1 MSESAPGRGV
11 GPREGGHNGLMRT
24 PLAVVAVLLCSLL
37 VVSAPALAAGDPLR
51 AQQWGLDTIEADA
64 AHATSTGS
72 GATVAVIDTGVLAS
86 HEDLAGR
93 LLPGYDFVDNDA
105 DPNDGNGHGTH
116 VTGIVAA
123 NAGNGIGIEGVAPGA
138 KVMPI
143 RVLDNDGSGTGENV
157 AKGIDYAVAHNA
169 DVINLSLGGDAIGT
183 ILGGD
188 DAFTKSVQNALDKGV
203 VVIAAAGND
212 TAPFCEQPSVT
223 GPILCVGAIDRRN
236 MRTFYSS
243 SGDIVA
249 PGGSG
254 LGGSDEDIL
263 STYNDGKYTEIAGT
277 SQATPHV
284 SGVAALLVSLGL
296 HGKAVTDRLLAT
308 AGSSPTAGAP
318 ILNARAAV
326 AGLKPP
332 GGGSGGGGGTGSTGG
347 GAGGQQAGATFKLVQ
362 RIKTVRRHGIRVR
375 CFATAAGRCKVV
387 ARARGRVIA
396 RGSRSVAA
404 NHHATVAA
412 RLTPKGRRLLR
423 GVRHGIKVR
432 LRIAIPGG
440 GPAGAR
446 ITLKR

>member
-24 PLAVVAVLLCSLL
+24 PLSLAATLVCSLA
-37 VVSAPALAAGDPLR
+37 VAAPPALAAGDPLR
-51 AQQWGLDTIEADA
+51 PQQWGLETIEADA
-64 AHATSTGS
+64 AHATTTGS

-138 KVMPI
+138 RVIPI
-143 RVLDNDGSGTGENV
+143 RVLDNDGSGTGEDV

-169 DVINLSLGGDAIGT
+169 DVVNLSLGGDAIGT

-188 DAFTKSVQNALDKGV
+188 EAFTKSVQNALDKGV

-249 PGGSG
+249 PGGSS

-296 HGKAVTDRLLAT
+296 HGKAVTDRILAT
-308 AGSSPTAGAP
+308 ATDAGVAGRDDVYGAG
-318 ILNARAAV
+318 ILNAKAAV
-326 AGLKPP
+326 AGL
-332 GGGSGGGGGTGSTGG
+332 GGGSGGGGGGG
-347 GAGGQQAGATFKLVQ
+347 GSGGGGTQSGFQVARVQ
-362 RIKTVRRHGIRVR
+362 KIKTVRRHGIRVR
-375 CFATAAGRCKVV
+375 CFATAAGSCKV
-387 ARARGRVIA
+387 
-396 RGSRSVAA
+396 
-404 NHHATVAA
+404 
-412 RLTPKGRRLLR
+412 
-423 GVRHGIKVR
+423 
-432 LRIAIPGG
+432 
-440 GPAGAR
+440 
-446 ITLKR
+446 

>member
-1 MSESAPGRGV
+1 
-11 GPREGGHNGLMRT
+11 MRT
-24 PLAVVAVLLCSLL
+24 PLALAATLVCSLA
-37 VVSAPALAAGDPLR
+37 VAAPQALAACDPLR
-51 AQQWGLDTIEADA
+51 PQQWGLDTIEADA

-143 RVLDNDGSGTGENV
+143 RVLDNDGNGTGENV

-188 DAFTKSVQNALDKGV
+188 EAFTKAVQNALDKGV

-223 GPILCVGAIDRRN
+223 GPILCVGAVDRRN
-236 MRTFYSS
+236 MRSFYSS
-243 SGDIVA
+243 SGDLVA
-249 PGGSG
+249 PGGSS
-254 LGGSDEDIL
+254 LGGSDEDII
-263 STYNDGKYTEIAGT
+263 STYNDGKYAEIAGT

-296 HGKAVTDRLLAT
+296 HGKAVTDRILAT
-308 AGSSPTAGAP
+308 ATDAGVAGP
-318 ILNARAAV
+318 DDVYGAGILNAKAAV
-326 AGLKPP
+326 AGLGA
-332 GGGSGGGGGTGSTGG
+332 GGAGGGGGGG
-347 GAGGQQAGATFKLVQ
+347 GAGGGGGSQPSFKLAPVQ
-362 RIKTVRRHGIRVR
+362 RIKAVRRHGIRVR
-375 CFATAAGRCKVV
+375 CFATAAGSCKVV
-387 ARARGRVIA
+387 ARAKGHVIA
-396 RGSRSVAA
+396 RGSRKVAA
-404 NHHATVAA
+404 NHHVTVAA
-412 RLTPKGRRLLR
+412 RLTRKGKRF
-423 GVRHGIKVR
+423 VRKVKR
-432 LRIAIPGG
+432 SARATLTITVPGG
-440 GPAGAR
+440 APTRAR

>member
-11 GPREGGHNGLMRT
+11 VPRAPGHNRSMRT
-24 PLAVVAVLLCSLL
+24 PFALAAALSCSLAVA
-37 VVSAPALAAGDPLR
+37 APSALAAGDPLR
-51 AQQWGLDTIEADA
+51 PQQWGLDTIQADA
-64 AHATSTGS
+64 AHATSTGA
-72 GATVAVIDTGVLAS
+72 GATVAVVDTGVLAS

-105 DPNDGNGHGTH
+105 DPNDGNGHGPH

-123 NAGNGIGIEGVAPGA
+123 DAGNGVGIEGVAPSA

-143 RVLDNDGSGTGENV
+143 RVLDNDGNGTGEDV

-212 TAPFCEQPSVT
+212 TAPFCEQPAVT
-223 GPILCVGAIDRRN
+223 GAILCVGAVDRRN
-236 MRTFYSS
+236 MRSFYSS
-243 SGDIVA
+243 SGDLVA
-249 PGGSG
+249 PGGSS
-254 LGGSDEDIL
+254 LGGSDEDII
-263 STYNDGKYTEIAGT
+263 STYNDGKYAEIAGT

-296 HGKAVTDRLLAT
+296 HGKAVTDRILAT
-308 AGSSPTAGAP
+308 AGSSATAGAP

-332 GGGSGGGGGTGSTGG
+332 ASGGGSGGGGGGTGSTGG
-347 GAGGQQAGATFKLVQ
+347 GGSGAEPGATFKLVQ
-362 RIKTVRRHGIRVR
+362 KIKTVRKRGIRIR
-375 CFATAAGRCKVV
+375 CFAT
-387 ARARGRVIA
+387 
-396 RGSRSVAA
+396 
-404 NHHATVAA
+404 
-412 RLTPKGRRLLR
+412 
-423 GVRHGIKVR
+423 
-432 LRIAIPGG
+432 
-440 GPAGAR
+440 
-446 ITLKR
+446 

>member
-1 MSESAPGRGV
+1 MWQGSTADLVWLERG
-11 GPREGGHNGLMRT
+11 GSGDNRGMRKW
-24 PLAVVAVLLCSLL
+24 LVLLCSAAVGLL
-37 VVSAPALAAGDPLR
+37 AAAAPAFGAADPLR
-51 AQQWGLDTIEADA
+51 PQQWGLDTIEADA
-64 AHATSTGS
+64 AHSTSTGS
-72 GATVAVIDTGVLAS
+72 GAVVAVLDTGVLAS
-86 HEDLAGR
+86 HEDLGGR
-93 LLPGYDFVDNDA
+93 LVAGHDFVEND
-105 DPNDGNGHGTH
+105 DTPQDENGHGTH

-123 NAGNGIGIEGVAPGA
+123 DAGNGKGIEGVAPGA
-138 KVMPI
+138 SVMPI
-143 RVLDNDGSGTGENV
+143 RVLDANGEGTTENV
-157 AKGIDYAVAHNA
+157 AKGIDYAVAHHA
-169 DVINLSLGGDAIGT
+169 DVINLSLGGDVVST
-183 ILGGD
+183 LLGGD

-308 AGSSPTAGAP
+308 AGSSATAGAP

-326 AGLKPP
+326 
-332 GGGSGGGGGTGSTGG
+332 
-347 GAGGQQAGATFKLVQ
+347 
-362 RIKTVRRHGIRVR
+362 
-375 CFATAAGRCKVV
+375 
-387 ARARGRVIA
+387 
-396 RGSRSVAA
+396 
-404 NHHATVAA
+404 
-412 RLTPKGRRLLR
+412 
-423 GVRHGIKVR
+423 
-432 LRIAIPGG
+432 
-440 GPAGAR
+440 
-446 ITLKR
+446 

>member
-1 MSESAPGRGV
+1 
-11 GPREGGHNGLMRT
+11 MRT
-24 PLAVVAVLLCSLL
+24 PLALASALVCMLALAVP
-37 VVSAPALAAGDPLR
+37 SAHAAGDPLR
-51 AQQWGLDTIEADA
+51 SQQWGLDTIEADA

-72 GATVAVIDTGVLAS
+72 GAVVAVIDTGVLAS

-93 LLPGYDFVDNDA
+93 LLPGYDFVDNDS

-123 NAGNGIGIEGVAPGA
+123 DEGNGLGIEGVAPSA

-212 TAPFCEQPSVT
+212 TAPFCEQPAVT

-296 HGKAVTDRLLAT
+296 HGRAVTDRLLAT

-332 GGGSGGGGGTGSTGG
+332 GGGGGTGSTGG
-347 GAGGQQAGATFKLVQ
+347 GSGGQQAGATFKLVQ
-362 RIKTVRRHGIRVR
+362 RIKTVRRRGIRVR
-375 CFATAAGRCKVV
+375 CFATAAGR
-387 ARARGRVIA
+387 
-396 RGSRSVAA
+396 
-404 NHHATVAA
+404 
-412 RLTPKGRRLLR
+412 
-423 GVRHGIKVR
+423 
-432 LRIAIPGG
+432 
-440 GPAGAR
+440 
-446 ITLKR
+446 

>member
-11 GPREGGHNGLMRT
+11 VPRAPGHNRFMRT
-24 PLAVVAVLLCSLL
+24 PLALAATLVCLLALA
-37 VVSAPALAAGDPLR
+37 APPGLAAGDPLR
-51 AQQWGLDTIEADA
+51 AQQWGLDTIQAHA
-64 AHATSTGS
+64 AHATRTGS
-72 GATVAVIDTGVLAS
+72 GATVAVVDTGVLGS
-86 HEDLAGR
+86 HDGLTGR

-188 DAFTKSVQNALDKGV
+188 EAFTKSVQNALDKGV

-223 GPILCVGAIDRRN
+223 GPILCVGAVDRRN
-236 MRTFYSS
+236 MRSFYSS
-243 SGDIVA
+243 SGDLVA
-249 PGGSG
+249 PGGST
-254 LGGSDEDIL
+254 LGGSNEDII
-263 STYNDGKYTEIAGT
+263 STYNDGKYAEIAGT

-296 HGKAVTDRLLAT
+296 HGKAVTHRLLAT
-308 AGSSPTAGAP
+308 ARSSATAGAP

-332 GGGSGGGGGTGSTGG
+332 AGGGGSGGGGGGGGGGSTGG
-347 GAGGQQAGATFKLVQ
+347 GGSGTEPGATFKLVQ
-362 RIKTVRRHGIRVR
+362 KIKTVRKRGIRVR

-387 ARARGRVIA
+387 AR
-396 RGSRSVAA
+396 
-404 NHHATVAA
+404 
-412 RLTPKGRRLLR
+412 
-423 GVRHGIKVR
+423 
-432 LRIAIPGG
+432 
-440 GPAGAR
+440 
-446 ITLKR
+446 